1 MLRYS
6 QQISLPELGEK
17 GQKQLSD
24 ARILI
29 IGAGGLGNP
38 LATYLT
44 TMGVGY
50 ITILDGDIISETNLH
65 RQFYFRDKDIKYHKS
80 QILAESLVSQNPYVT
95 INYANLFLNEANA
108 FEFIK
113 NHDLVCD
120 CTDNVTARILIDK
133 ICGEQ
138 KKPLIYATV
147 AGWMGYV
154 AVLHYKKGVKLNDIF
169 SLKSLLENQINDCS
183 NIGVM
188 PTVCGIIALIQA
200 TELIKCIV
208 DDPFVSDGEII
219 CFDGRKMEFRKF
231 KLKTG
236 Y

>member
-1 MLRYS
+1 MLRYLH
-6 QQISLPELGEK
+6 QISLSELGVK
-17 GQKQLSD
+17 GQNQLSES
-24 ARILI
+24 RILI

-38 LATYLT
+38 LATYLAG
-44 TMGVGY
+44 MGIGY
-50 ITILDGDIISETNLH
+50 ITILDGDIINETNLH
-65 RQFYFRDKDIKYHKS
+65 RQFCFRDKDINKHKS
-80 QILAESLVSQNPYVT
+80 QTLAECLKNQNPGIT
-95 INYANLFLNEANA
+95 IEYFNQFLNEDNA
-108 FEFIK
+108 GEFIQD
-113 NHDLVCD
+113 HDVVCD
-120 CTDNVTARILIDK
+120 CTDNVYARILIDK
-133 ICGEQ
+133 ICGEK

-147 AGWMGYV
+147 AGWTGYV
-154 AVLHYKKGVKLNDIF
+154 AVLRYKKGVKLNDIF
-169 SLKSLLENQINDCS
+169 SLESLLENQINDCS

-219 CFDGRKMEFRKF
+219 CFSGRKMEFRKF